1 MLRNCWKQKKGIGR
15 VLGFEAGKKAVL
27 TDRLN
32 QFHWKWSA
40 GSCEKEVSEWSRGS
54 GLWGEKE
61 GEIAWGAD
69 NWELVNE

>member
-1 MLRNCWKQKKGIGR
+1 MLEAKKGIGR

-54 GLWGEKE
+54 GFREKRK
-61 GEIAWGAD
+61 GKLRGALGIS
-69 NWELVNE
+69 EE